1 MKLTELWHFPRP
13 ELAQAYLAALNSG
26 VLTSLTIFAPR
37 RTGKTEFLRQD
48 LTPAAQQMGYTVVYA
63 DLWQTRQTPGAA
75 LVHALELPHEPDTL
89 AKKLKAR
96 LTPSI
101 NSLKGKAEI
110 AGTSIEGSIE
120 LNDDKKLAMANM
132 ALRLDEMLGELA
144 RRKPVLLL
152 VDEAQSLG
160 RSEEGEDVA
169 RALRTALT
177 RHKDRV
183 RVVFTGSS
191 RTQLGHVFTDT
202 RAPLYSA
209 ANPLQDFSLL
219 DSAFVQFVA
228 RQFAAATSRK
238 LNVQKAKAA
247 FEQFHR
253 RPEPLLEVAIT
264 LMMQPHMS
272 FEDAVALQLR
282 KLAGA
287 EGHETTWDSLSAL
300 ERLLVREIAGNP
312 AFKPFSRDTL
322 AAFKEQL
329 GIAALGA
336 TQVQR
341 ALSRLAGKSIVLK
354 SPRDAY
360 EFENENF
367 GTWVRNMAEAP

>member
-13 ELAQAYLAALNSG
+13 DLAQSYLAALNSG
-26 VLTSLTIFAPR
+26 VLASLTIFAPR
-37 RTGKTEFLRQD
+37 RTGKTVFLRQD
-48 LTPAAQQMGYTVVYA
+48 LTPAAQQMGYLVVYA

-75 LVHALELPHEPDTL
+75 LVHALEVAHQPDTL
-89 AKKLKAR
+89 AGKLKAR
-96 LTPSI
+96 LAPSVKA
-101 NSLKGKAEI
+101 LKGKAEI

-120 LNDDKKLAMANM
+120 LKEDKKLAAANM
-132 ALRLDEMLGELA
+132 ALRLDEMLGDLT

-177 RHKDRV
+177 RHKDKL

-209 ANPLQDFSLL
+209 ANPLQDFPLL
-219 DSAFVQFVA
+219 DDAFVQFVA
-228 RQFAAATSRK
+228 SRFAAATSRK
-238 LNVQKAKAA
+238 LNIRKAKAA

-264 LMMQPHMS
+264 LMMQPKMS
-272 FEDAVALQLR
+272 FDAAVALQLE

-287 EGHETTWDSLSAL
+287 EGHEATWHTLSAL
-300 ERLLVREIAGNP
+300 ERMLVREIAGNP
-312 AFKPFSRDTL
+312 GFRPFSRDSL
-322 AAFKEQL
+322 AVFKKRL
-329 GIAALGA
+329 GVATLGA
-336 TQVQR
+336 THIQR
-341 ALSRLAGKSIVLK
+341 ALSRLAGKNIVLK

-367 GTWVRNMAEAP
+367 GTWVRNIADAP

>member
-13 ELAQAYLAALNSG
+13 ELAQAYLTALNSG
-26 VLTSLTIFAPR
+26 ILTSLTIFAPR
-37 RTGKTEFLRQD
+37 RTGKTVFLRED
-48 LTPAAQQMGYTVVYA
+48 LTPAAQQMGYVVVYA

-75 LVHALELPHEPDTL
+75 LVHALQSPHEPDTL
-89 AKKLKAR
+89 ARKLKAR
-96 LTPSI
+96 LLPSLK
-101 NSLKGKAEI
+101 SLKGKAEI
-110 AGTSIEGSIE
+110 AGTSIEGAIE
-120 LNDDKKLAMANM
+120 LNDDKKLAAANT
-132 ALRLDEMLGELA
+132 ALQLDELLGGLA
-144 RRKPVLLL
+144 RRRPVLLL

-177 RHKDRV
+177 RYKDRL

-209 ANPLQDFSLL
+209 ANPLQDFPLL
-219 DSAFVQFVA
+219 DDAFVKFVA
-228 RQFAAATSRK
+228 TRFAAATSRK
-238 LNVQKAKAA
+238 LSVPKAKAA
-247 FEQFHR
+247 FAQFHR

-264 LMMQPHMS
+264 LMMQPRMS
-272 FEDAVALQLR
+272 FEDAVAFQLD

-312 AFKPFSRDTL
+312 AFRPFSRDKL

-329 GIAALGA
+329 GVAALGA

-341 ALSRLAGKSIVLK
+341 ALSRLAGKNIVLK
-354 SPRDAY
+354 SPRDVY

-367 GTWVRNMAEAP
+367 GIWVRNMAETP

>member
-13 ELAQAYLAALNSG
+13 DLARAYLAALNSG
-26 VLTSLTIFAPR
+26 VLASLTIFAPR
-37 RTGKTEFLRQD
+37 RTGKTVFLRQD
-48 LTPAAQQMGYTVVYA
+48 LTPAAQQAGYAVVYA

-75 LVHALELPHEPDTL
+75 LIHALESPHEPDTL

-96 LTPSI
+96 LTPSVK
-101 NSLKGKAEI
+101 SLKGKAEI
-110 AGTSIEGSIE
+110 AGTSVEGSIE
-120 LNDDKKLAMANM
+120 LNDDRKLAAANA
-132 ALRLDEMLGELA
+132 ALRVDEILGELT

-177 RHKDRV
+177 RYRNKL

-209 ANPLQDFSLL
+209 ANPLQDFPLL
-219 DSAFVQFVA
+219 DGAFVQFVA
-228 RQFAAATSRK
+228 SQFAAATARE
-238 LNVQKAKAA
+238 LDVEKANAA

-264 LMMQPHMS
+264 LMMQPHMP
-272 FEDAVALQLR
+272 FEAAVALQLD

-287 EGHETTWDSLSAL
+287 EGHETTWDVLSAL

-312 AFKPFSRDTL
+312 AFKPFSRGTL
-322 AAFKEQL
+322 AVFKERL
-329 GIAALGA
+329 GVGALGA

-341 ALSRLAGKSIVLK
+341 ALARLAGKNIVVK

-367 GTWVRNMAEAP
+367 GTWVRNMADAL